1 MIRVG
6 ISGAPGRMGRL
17 AQSALGHCD
26 DLAVSDL
33 YAPRHGGE
41 PLEAGVCSSDPESLR
56 GCEVILE
63 LSHPDTAP
71 ANVSRW
77 KSFGSH
83 VVIGAS
89 GYDRSRIFALR
100 EEWVG
105 SRQRCLVVPNF
116 SVGAVLMAR
125 FAEMSA
131 PFFPAAEIV
140 ELHHAQKRDAP
151 SGTALDTATRMS
163 QAAGRKTDIS
173 PLDRGREL
181 KEGALGATVDGVP
194 IHSVRMPGL
203 LAHQEVMLGKEGEY
217 LTIRHDTTDRVAFAS
232 GIVLAVRSVA
242 GLAEPVT
249 VGLEGILG
257 I

>member
-17 AQSALGHCD
+17 SQSALGECD
-26 DLAVSDL
+26 DLEISGL
-33 YAPRHGGE
+33 YAPGHGDE
-41 PLEAGVCSSDPESLR
+41 QLVAGVCSSDPESLR
-56 GCEVILE
+56 GCDVILE
-63 LSHPDTAP
+63 FSHPDTAP

-77 KSFGSH
+77 MSFGSH
-83 VVIGAS
+83 VVIGTS
-89 GYDRSRIFALR
+89 GFDRSRIAALR
-100 EEWVG
+100 EEWAG

-125 FAEMSA
+125 FAELAA

-140 ELHHAQKRDAP
+140 ELHHDQKRDAP

-163 QAAGRKTDIS
+163 RARRGTDVS
-173 PLDRGREL
+173 PLDRGCEL

-194 IHSVRMPGL
+194 VHSVRMPGL
-203 LAHQEVMLGKEGEY
+203 LAHQEVILGKGGEY
-217 LTIRHDTTDRVAFAS
+217 LTIRHDTTDRVAFAT